1 MYFEDL
7 ELELCSWYEGKLLHA
22 FIKYPDCILE
32 QKGQR
37 RGWGSGGRHGLIFL
51 ERLRTEDP
59 IQRYS
64 IRKKKRSNRNLIF
77 NSGATIFLNS
87 NFHFHVFLCKDE
99 AFQDHMGFRDTCFVL
114 GGGFLPMY

>member
-64 IRKKKRSNRNLIF
+64 IRKKREAIETLFLIQGQQYF
-77 NSGATIFLNS
+77 
-87 NFHFHVFLCKDE
+87 
-99 AFQDHMGFRDTCFVL
+99 
-114 GGGFLPMY
+114 